1 MSTGVAI
8 AVSAVLLAAN
18 AFFVGAEF
26 ALVSARRSAIEAR
39 AAAGG
44 WASRMTLRA
53 MENVS
58 LMIAGAQLGITICS
72 LGLGYLGEPAIAH
85 VLEGPFEAI
94 GVPESL
100 LHPIAFVIALSL
112 IGYLHVVLGEMVP
125 KNIALAGPSRAA
137 LVLAPPLTA
146 IVRVFRPAIALLN
159 WIANATLRAVGVRVQ
174 DEVTSAF
181 TRDEV
186 AGLVDES
193 RREGLLDQHEGRL
206 LIGALKFEERDART
220 VLLPIDRLETVT
232 PDVTP
237 HELEQVA
244 ARTGYSRFPVSRGE
258 PARRLPAHQGRP
270 GVRGRAPQPA
280 DRRILDP
287 AARRRP
293 RDRPAAIRAR
303 DDAAIA
309 RTPRPRQ
316 GRRQRPGARRRGAR
330 GRPGRARRR
339 DPRRSRIGGGRMT
352 ALRTPGG
359 DGARSRSGW
368 RRRLPTSPRLWRG
381 GPSTTARSRA
391 QR

>member
-26 ALVSARRSAIEAR
+26 ALVSARRSAIETR

-44 WASRMTLRA
+44 WASRITLRA

-159 WIANATLRAVGVRVQ
+159 WIANATLRAGGVRVQ

-186 AGLVDES
+186 ADLVDES

-220 VLLPIDRLETVT
+220 VLLPVDALETV
-232 PDVTP
+232 PVDVTP

-244 ARTGYSRFPVSRGE
+244 ARTGYSRFPVSHGS
-258 PARRLPAHQGRP
+258 RLDGYLHIKDVLEFDDVHRNRP
-270 GVRGRAPQPA
+270 IAASWIRPLADVRET
-280 DRRILDP
+280 DRL
-287 AARRRP
+287 
-293 RDRPAAIRAR
+293 
-303 DDAAIA
+303 
-309 RTPRPRQ
+309 
-316 GRRQRPGARRRGAR
+316 
-330 GRPGRARRR
+330 
-339 DPRRSRIGGGRMT
+339 RSVLATMQ
-352 ALRTPGG
+352 
-359 DGARSRSGW
+359 
-368 RRRLPTSPRLWRG
+368 
-381 GPSTTARSRA
+381 RSRA
-391 QR
+391 HLARVRAADGDRVLGVVALEDVLEELVGEIRDEAASSQDG